1 MLRQLGYLRSILT
14 YSMSN
19 CKAISTPIEVK
30 TSLPKLPA
38 TPTSALSIPYRQAIG
53 KLIYAASST
62 RPDISFATSMVST
75 HLQAFDTPHWEAVKR
90 IFRYLQG
97 TLHYGLI
104 FNSNGQSLLTLEG
117 YSDADW
123 ARDSSDRK
131 STSGYLFTLK
141 GASISWMSKKQDT
154 VALSSTEA
162 EYIATTHAAKEA
174 LWLRG
179 LLHDLG
185 YPQESATII
194 HEDNQGCIALS
205 KNPIFHTR
213 TKHLDVQAHFIREQV
228 RTNKVALNYC
238 PTENMVADF
247 LTKALHSPQLIKLC
261 QLAGIIPTTH
271 HC

>member
-1 MLRQLGYLRSILT
+1 
-14 YSMSN
+14 
-19 CKAISTPIEVK
+19 
-30 TSLPKLPA
+30 
-38 TPTSALSIPYRQAIG
+38 
-53 KLIYAASST
+53 
-62 RPDISFATSMVST
+62 MVSR

-123 ARDSSDRK
+123 SGDSSDRK
-131 STSGYLFTLK
+131 STSGY
-141 GASISWMSKKQDT
+141 
-154 VALSSTEA
+154 
-162 EYIATTHAAKEA
+162 H
-174 LWLRG
+174 
-179 LLHDLG
+179 G